1 MTTEN
6 QQINNQKLIDFA
18 QAVGAD
24 IKRLNE
30 QLSALPQST
39 QITEQLTALETK
51 IKRDLFG
58 GDLDEA
64 YDTFKEL
71 ADKLKDLDGNIG
83 AAITE
88 KLTEMRREIDAI
100 KSTSNVDYL
109 AIYRRAK
116 GEEA

>member
-30 QLSALPQST
+30 QLGALPQST
-39 QITEQLTALETK
+39 QITEQ
-51 IKRDLFG
+51 
-58 GDLDEA
+58 
-64 YDTFKEL
+64 
-71 ADKLKDLDGNIG
+71 
-83 AAITE
+83 
-88 KLTEMRREIDAI
+88 LTEMRREIDAI

-116 GEEA
+116 GEEI